1 MITHWLTTYYWII
14 SIWWF
19 GNLLRQDLLFLIIWS
34 VISWLLVDD
43 CLMISCWMVLLCY
56 DWEEFWWDDQLISM
70 WGLLLR
76 LTPLWRK
83 TTATNYSYYW
93 FTKLGQLTSVNNNT
107 PIILQGK
114 IGRII
119 GCKIYLHFISEIL
132 LESPRGVPRTI
143 GSYQLI

>member
-1 MITHWLTTYYWII
+1 MTTYYWII

-19 GNLLRQDLLFLIIWS
+19 GNLLQQDLLFLIIWS
-34 VISWLLVDD
+34 VIWWLLVDD
-43 CLMISCWMVLLCY
+43 CLMISCWKVLSY
-56 DWEEFWWDDQLISM
+56 DWEEFWWGDQLISM
-70 WGLLLR
+70 WGLLLPQP
-76 LTPLWRK
+76 PLWRK
-83 TTATNYSYYW
+83 TTTTNYDYYW
-93 FTKLGQLTSVNNNT
+93 FSKLVHLISVNNKT